1 MTALS
6 KSALKAL
13 WKAYFQPTSADFS
26 NLIDSWTDYNVSL
39 QALGQQVS
47 AGGVGVPKFVSTTTV
62 TFVPS
67 GTTGESLLGTNT
79 QSSALSVLGLS
90 SLSGV
95 TVPIPV
101 SFGGTGVASLSAN
114 HVVLGNGT
122 SAVQLVAP
130 GTSGNVLTSNGTTWQ
145 STTPASTAQ
154 NFVQQVYAE
163 YSAHSSTTTVMPL
176 DDTIPQNT
184 EGAEFMSVSITPT
197 SLSNYLLINVT
208 GMLLGSGGQNIV
220 GAIFRDSIADAIAAG
235 FFYIASAGDG
245 LMFTLSVRIAVPS
258 TSSMTFKFRAGPGSG
273 TLYFNGYTGRLL
285 GAIPKSTITV
295 TEVK

>member
-95 TVPIPV
+95 TFPISV
-101 SFGGTGVASLSAN
+101 SLGGTGVASLSAN

-130 GTSGNVLTSNGTTWQ
+130 GTSGNVLTSNGTTW
-145 STTPASTAQ
+145 
-154 NFVQQVYAE
+154 E
-163 YSAHSSTTTVMPL
+163 
-176 DDTIPQNT
+176 
-184 EGAEFMSVSITPT
+184 SVSP
-197 SLSNYLLINVT
+197 
-208 GMLLGSGGQNIV
+208 
-220 GAIFRDSIADAIAAG
+220 AAPAAG
-235 FFYIASAGDG
+235 FPEYLNLNAG
-245 LMFTLSVRIAVPS
+245 VI
-258 TSSMTFKFRAGPGSG
+258 
-273 TLYFNGYTGRLL
+273 
-285 GAIPKSTITV
+285 
-295 TEVK
+295 